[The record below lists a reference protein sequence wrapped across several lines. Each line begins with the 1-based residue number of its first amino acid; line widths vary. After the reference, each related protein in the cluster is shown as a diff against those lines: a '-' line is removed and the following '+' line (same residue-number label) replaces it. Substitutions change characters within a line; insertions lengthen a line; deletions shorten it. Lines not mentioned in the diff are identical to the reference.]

1 MKIKKKNK
9 KKSKPINYDIGPAY
23 SVDENYGS
31 RTTREDHLKR
41 KMKRDGVNL
50 ELKHVRRAD
59 GSEYTRS
66 VDSSPANYGKGGK
79 VYKKGGKNKSYG
91 MGGKM
96 KYKKGGKFPDLNKD
110 GKITKADILMGR
122 GVGMKK
128 KKK

>member
-1 MKIKKKNK
+1 MKIKQ
-9 KKSKPINYDIGPAY
+9 
-23 SVDENYGS
+23 
-31 RTTREDHLKR
+31 
-41 KMKRDGVNL
+41 
-50 ELKHVRRAD
+50 
-59 GSEYTRS
+59 
-66 VDSSPANYGKGGK
+66 
-79 VYKKGGKNKSYG
+79 YKKGGKMSSCGKMPAGKCNCGKDKSYG